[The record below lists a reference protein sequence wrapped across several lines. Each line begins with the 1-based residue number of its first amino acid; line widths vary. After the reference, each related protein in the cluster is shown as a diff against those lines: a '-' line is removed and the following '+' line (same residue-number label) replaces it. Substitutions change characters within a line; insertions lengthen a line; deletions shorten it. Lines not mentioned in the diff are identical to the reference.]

1 MYRHILIPTDGS
13 ELAARGV
20 DHGLALA
27 KPLGAKVTILTVTE
41 PLSGSAI
48 NAAVVGGLRNPVG
61 QYEHQMDEHVKK
73 ISARIEKKAA
83 ELGVPIEIARETD
96 EFPAEAIVREAKL
109 RGCDLI
115 VMASHGRRGVRKFL
129 LGSQTSEVLVHTT
142 LPVHVVR

>member
-1 MYRHILIPTDGS
+1 MYKHILVPTDGS

-20 DHGLALA
+20 DHALALA

-41 PLSGSAI
+41 PLSGAAV
-48 NAAVVGGLRNPVG
+48 NAAVQGGMRDPLG
-61 QYEHQMDEHVKK
+61 QYEHQMDEHVQK
-73 ISARIEKKAA
+73 ISARIQKKAA
-83 ELGVPIEIARETD
+83 ELNVSVEIARETD

-129 LGSQTSEVLVHTT
+129 LGSQTAEVLVHTNI
-142 LPVHVVR
+142 PVHVVR